1 MATKKNTEI
10 EIGEVIDSAGNA
22 YTGENSGLGESSAP
36 AKATIDMEAVR
47 AEIAQMLAEVNAA
60 KAETEKLYAEIE
72 AKQGGKRGEMSDE
85 ERAYMEE
92 YVEVTFFKDAKDYK
106 NDIFIGVNGEFVA
119 IQRGVPVKV
128 KRKFLAVYEA
138 GHQQDMAAVEYRET
152 KQREGEKKLAEI

>member
-22 YTGENSGLGESSAP
+22 YTGENSGLGESHAP
-36 AKATIDMEAVR
+36 EKPAIDMEAVR

-72 AKQGGKRGEMSDE
+72 AKQGGKRGAMSDE

-92 YVEVTFFKDAKDYK
+92 YVEVTFFKDAKEYK

>member
-1 MATKKNTEI
+1 MAKPNETVSRE
-10 EIGEVIDSAGNA
+10 A
-22 YTGENSGLGESSAP
+22 
-36 AKATIDMEAVR
+36 MEAMK
-47 AEIAQMLAEVNAA
+47 AEIAQMLAEVNAT
-60 KAETEKLYAEIE
+60 KAETEKLHAEIE
-72 AKQGGKRGEMSDE
+72 AKQGGKRGAMSDE

-92 YVEVTFFKDAKDYK
+92 YVEVTFFKDAKEYK

-152 KQREGEKKLAEI
+152 KQREGEKNLAEI

>member
-1 MATKKNTEI
+1 MATKKTA

-22 YTGENSGLGESSAP
+22 YTGENSGLGESHPPEKP
-36 AKATIDMEAVR
+36 AIDMEAVR
-47 AEIAQMLAEVNAA
+47 AEIAKMLADAQ
-60 KAETEKLYAEIE
+60 TEANKIVEE
-72 AKQGGKRGEMSDE
+72 AKSSIKGKERGAMSDE

-92 YVEVTFFKDAKDYK
+92 YVDVTFFKDAKDYK